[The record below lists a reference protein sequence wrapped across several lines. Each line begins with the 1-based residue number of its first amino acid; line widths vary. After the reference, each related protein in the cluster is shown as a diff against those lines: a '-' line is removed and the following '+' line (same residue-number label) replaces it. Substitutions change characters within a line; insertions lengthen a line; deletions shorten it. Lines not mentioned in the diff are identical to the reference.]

1 MAKINI
7 PVLAIGESVIVS
19 GNYTILLRNNDTKA
33 GIYNTEGEKI
43 SEVFGFKDVDSLL
56 KNTLFGK

>member
-19 GNYTILLRNNDTKA
+19 GNYIILLRNNDTKA
-33 GIYNTEGEKI
+33 DIYNMEGEKI
-43 SEVFGFKDVDSLL
+43 SEVFGFKCKQS
-56 KNTLFGK
+56 NT